1 MPRGALSN
9 EHVLITGASRGI
21 GAAIAMALHADGA
34 KVSMA
39 ARHWGADA
47 PVGEGLSRHVAD
59 VTSEASLV
67 ACLAAAVA
75 AYGPVTIL
83 VNNAGGVET
92 APITRT
98 DPDMLRRIL
107 ALNLESV
114 FALTRLVMPSMLERK
129 SGRVINVA
137 STAGLKGYPYVS
149 AYTAAKHGV
158 IGMTRALAQELART
172 GVTINAVCP
181 GYTETELVRDA
192 VATIMTKT
200 GRSEA
205 EARAELTKANP
216 QGRMVTPEEVAAA
229 VLYLASP
236 LAAAVNGIALGV
248 SGGETG

>member
-1 MPRGALSN
+1 MPKGALSHD
-9 EHVLITGASRGI
+9 HVLITGASRGI
-21 GAAIAMALHADGA
+21 GAAIALALHSEGA

-39 ARHWGADA
+39 ARSWSAEGPSGARM
-47 PVGEGLSRHVAD
+47 SQHVAD
-59 VTSEASLV
+59 VTNEASLIG
-67 ACLAAAVA
+67 CLAAATA
-75 AYGPVTIL
+75 MNGPVTIL

-98 DPDMLRRIL
+98 DAAMVRRIL

-114 FALTRLVMPSMLERK
+114 FTLTRLVIPSMLERR
-129 SGRVINVA
+129 SGRIINVA

-172 GVTINAVCP
+172 GVTINSVCP

-192 VATIMTKT
+192 VATIMAKT

-229 VLYLASP
+229 VVYLASP

>member
-1 MPRGALSN
+1 MRTEALSE

-21 GAAIAMALHADGA
+21 GAAIAQALHAEGA
-34 KVSMA
+34 RVSMA
-39 ARHWGADA
+39 ARSWGADSPSGA
-47 PVGEGLSRHVAD
+47 RISRHVAD
-59 VTSEASLV
+59 VTSEASLT

-75 AYGPVTIL
+75 EFGPVTIL

-98 DPDMLRRIL
+98 DAAMLRRIL

-114 FALTRLVMPSMLERK
+114 FALTRLVVPSMLERRR
-129 SGRVINVA
+129 GRIINVA

-172 GVTINAVCP
+172 GITINAVCP

-205 EARAELTKANP
+205 EARAELHKANP
-216 QGRMVTPEEVAAA
+216 QGRMVTPDEVAAA
-229 VLYLASP
+229 VVYLASP
-236 LAAAVNGIALGV
+236 LAGAVNGIALGV

>member
-1 MPRGALSN
+1 MPSAALSN
-9 EHVLITGASRGI
+9 DHVLITGASRGI
-21 GAAIAMALHADGA
+21 GAAIALALHAQGA
-34 KVSMA
+34 RVSMA
-39 ARHWGADA
+39 ARSWGPDA
-47 PVGEGLSRHVAD
+47 PSGDHMVRHVAD
-59 VTSEASLV
+59 MTSEASLE
-67 ACLAAAVA
+67 ACLAAATA
-75 AYGPVTIL
+75 QFGPVTIL

-98 DPDMLRRIL
+98 DAAMVRRIL

-192 VATIMTKT
+192 VATIMAKT
-200 GRSEA
+200 GRSEI

>member
-1 MPRGALSN
+1 MAAGQLSKD
-9 EHVLITGASRGI
+9 HVLITGASRGI
-21 GAAIAMALHADGA
+21 GAAIAVALHAEGA
-34 KVSMA
+34 AVSMA
-39 ARHWGADA
+39 ARTWPTDGPSGARM
-47 PVGEGLSRHVAD
+47 SRHVAD
-59 VTSEASLV
+59 VTSEES
-67 ACLAAAVA
+67 LAAFVA
-75 AYGPVTIL
+75 AATAQKGPVTIL

-98 DPDMLRRIL
+98 DPAMLRRIL

-114 FALTRLVMPSMLERK
+114 FALTRLVVPSMLERK
-129 SGRVINVA
+129 YGRIINVA

-172 GVTINAVCP
+172 GITINAVCP

-200 GRSEA
+200 GRSET

-216 QGRMVTPEEVAAA
+216 QGRMVTPDEVAAA
-229 VLYLASP
+229 VVYLAGP
-236 LAAAVNGIALGV
+236 HAGAVNGIALGV

>member
-1 MPRGALSN
+1 MQDGALSN
-9 EHVLITGASRGI
+9 DHVLITGASRGI
-21 GAAIAMALHADGA
+21 GAAIAHALHAEGA
-34 KVSMA
+34 KVSLA
-39 ARHWGADA
+39 ARTWGPDA
-47 PVGEGLSRHVAD
+47 PAGARMTRHVAD
-59 VTSEASLV
+59 VTSEASLA
-67 ACLAAAVA
+67 ACLAAATA
-75 AYGPVTIL
+75 EFGPVTIL

-98 DPDMLRRIL
+98 DSAMLRRIL

-114 FALTRLVMPSMLERK
+114 FTLTRLVVPSMLERRR
-129 SGRVINVA
+129 GRIINVA

-181 GYTETELVRDA
+181 GYTETELVREA

-216 QGRMVTPEEVAAA
+216 QGRMVTPEEVAGA
-229 VLYLASP
+229 VVYLAGP

>member
-1 MPRGALSN
+1 MPNKALSN

-21 GAAIAMALHADGA
+21 GAAIALALHAEGA
-34 KVSMA
+34 HVSMA
-39 ARHWGADA
+39 ARNWGADS
-47 PVGEGLSRHVAD
+47 PSGERMSRHVAD
-59 VTSEASLV
+59 VTSEASLA
-67 ACLAAAVA
+67 ACLAAATVEF
-75 AYGPVTIL
+75 GPVTIL

-98 DPDMLRRIL
+98 DAGMLRRIL

-229 VLYLASP
+229 VIYLASP